1 MGGRPV
7 ALFGIGAIL
16 DCEKGMEDKIKS
28 LEIPNMKKSK
38 FKDFPNRKI
47 IESLV
52 MEDSAWWRNLPKN
65 KLGFDIIKLIDEL
78 VYNIEILT
86 VKKNGSNHISNEIE
100 NCLRD
105 HFGKQYSKIEII
117 PTDRLYS
124 SCEKEILIDTSKE
137 NINYWLKY
145 SKSPLVIPSK
155 TFIAFEEIEK
165 EIDGC
170 RAIYYNGVNLE
181 QIKDFMKN
189 KIQPKF
195 S

>member
-1 MGGRPV
+1 MGGRLV
-7 ALFGIGAIL
+7 ALFGISALL

-52 MEDSAWWRNLPKN
+52 MEDPTWWRNLPKN
-65 KLGFDIIKLIDEL
+65 KLGFGIIKLIDKL

-86 VKKNGSNHISNEIE
+86 VKKNGSNHISEGIE

-105 HFGKQYSKIEII
+105 HFGKKYSKIEII
-117 PTDRLYS
+117 SADRLYS
-124 SCEKEILIDTSKE
+124 SCEKGILIDTSKE

-145 SKSPLVIPSK
+145 SASPLIMPSK
-155 TFIAFEEIEK
+155 TIIPSEEIEK
-165 EIDGC
+165 AICGG
-170 RAIYYNGVNLE
+170 RAIYYDGTNLE
-181 QIKDFMKN
+181 QIKDFM
-189 KIQPKF
+189 
-195 S
+195 